1 MRLAL
6 SIFLSF
12 SFLSPGLSGVV
23 GQQGDDDRFVS
34 NNDATDDNMVTMD
47 ELPSATIPRLMSTQR
62 YNSRSTATFGVGGT
76 PAKGQTMPPFETA
89 FSPLSTSTSMLKG
102 WGFDT
107 TSTQTAMT
115 HVAITAQ
122 LLLDDYTKSTALNL
136 GQDPGASG
144 EVAAVIGYAMT
155 QIVGT
160 QLLTEVGSACA
171 TCDASPVNQM
181 WSSAASKN
189 INLGPDGLVFVADLT
204 SSLGKRGVVGHT
216 FTFNVSMSVNAVD
229 IISSGRIT
237 SPVDVATIVA
247 TALARSTLVQTSI
260 RRAANAVLKNGY
272 LDMSNRRKRSTA
284 RFTRI
289 LASSSTIASGV
300 ATKVYAV
307 IRKPLQADEEVASR
321 GRALVA
327 VEPVPEGT
335 ILVPTLPKREA
346 RRRELKAGV
355 KALRDAKLAD
365 PMVV

>member
-6 SIFLSF
+6 SIFLFGFF
-12 SFLSPGLSGVV
+12 SLAAL

-62 YNSRSTATFGVGGT
+62 YNARSTAIYGVGGT
-76 PAKGQTMPPFETA
+76 PANGQTMPPFETA
-89 FSPLSTSTSMLKG
+89 FSPLSTSTPMLKG

-107 TSTQTAMT
+107 AITQNALT
-115 HVAITAQ
+115 HVALTAQ
-122 LLLDDYTKSTALNL
+122 ILMDDYTKSTALNL

-144 EVAAVIGYAMT
+144 EVAAVVGYAMT

-160 QLLTEVGSACA
+160 QLLTEVGSACE
-171 TCDASPVNQM
+171 TCDASPINAM
-181 WSSAASKN
+181 WSAAASKT
-189 INLGPDGLVFVADLT
+189 IKLAPDGLVFVADVT
-204 SSLGKRGVVGHT
+204 SSIGKRGVVGHT
-216 FTFNVSMSVNAVD
+216 FTFNVSLSVNAVD
-229 IISSGRIT
+229 IISQGRIT

-272 LDMSNRRKRSTA
+272 LDMSNRRKRSTS

-289 LASSSTIASGV
+289 LAASSTIASGV

-307 IRKPLQADEEVASR
+307 IRKPLQANEEVAAMR

-327 VEPVPEGT
+327 VGPVPEGT
-335 ILVPTLPKREA
+335 ILVPTLPQRAA
-346 RRRELKAGV
+346 RRKLKEGV